1 MPSDLPRYTLRI
13 PQEYLDKIRYI
24 AEENGRSANREIE
37 LMIKSRIQEYEQQH
51 GQIRIDSDSAGIRSV
66 RRIVVCSRFMHPPFC
81 RQRLSVLWRR
91 VD

>member
-37 LMIKSRIQEYEQQH
+37 LMIKERIRVYESQH
-51 GQIRIDSDSAGIRSV
+51 GQISL
-66 RRIVVCSRFMHPPFC
+66 SR
-81 RQRLSVLWRR
+81 
-91 VD
+91 D